1 MAVCLSQKRK
11 DTTRENNLKRTDDI
25 EVLSGQLVAQNMML
39 QIILGQSILTTTDSG
54 AELRGSVEAGLEAI
68 KGNHNMTDREKFGCE
83 KTLEDAIDTID
94 QVQTLAGLNTR

>member
-1 MAVCLSQKRK
+1 MKRK
-11 DTTRENNLKRTDDI
+11 DDI

-39 QIILGQSILTTTDSG
+39 QILLGQSVLSTADAG
-54 AELRGSVEAGLEAI
+54 AELRGSIEAGLVAI
-68 KGNHNMTDREKFGCE
+68 KGNPNMTDSEKFGCE